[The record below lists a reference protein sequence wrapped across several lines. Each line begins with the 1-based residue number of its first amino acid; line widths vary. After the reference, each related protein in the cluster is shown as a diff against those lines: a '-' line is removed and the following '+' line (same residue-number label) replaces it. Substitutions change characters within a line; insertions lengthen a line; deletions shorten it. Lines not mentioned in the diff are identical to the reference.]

1 MLFCGQITLTE
12 GLLFPCGDSIGLG
25 ETVFHTTRPKSL
37 ITLLVAALFPTSP
50 ARGEF
55 ALNFLPNPNVVASI
69 ANQSC
74 NAGAGGGMMGGGVMG
89 GGGGMMGFGPGC
101 GSGYFLQQVVTENAT
116 QYYHVIV
123 GTPADGFALEYYMAT
138 GGCCW
143 FSGGGGMGGGGDAP
157 FSSSFGDTTNR
168 GFNAFTPLSN
178 DPAAGNGTGNPSR
191 VYMRQITNDANMT
204 QEFLKARQ
212 VNKPRITQNIN
223 GGTAM
228 SSTFNLDM
236 SNGTYTAF
244 SNPTSFSN
252 ITTVAGVGSFNAA
265 TIPTAKSN
273 AGRFRYT
280 PGASFSGSFG
290 TYNYEGGNFNVY
302 GVNWLSYCGASQ
314 NPDHQCVF
322 NTGGGMMGGMMGGGG
337 GGMMGGGM

>member
-1 MLFCGQITLTE
+1 MR
-12 GLLFPCGDSIGLG
+12 DN
-25 ETVFHTTRPKSL
+25 TVPKSI
-37 ITLLVAALFPTSP
+37 ITLLLAALFPTSP

-55 ALNFLPNPNVVASI
+55 ALNFLPNPNVVNSM

-74 NAGAGGGMMGGGVMG
+74 NAGTGGGMMGGGAMG
-89 GGGGMMGFGPGC
+89 GMMGGMMGFGPGC
-101 GSGYFLQQVVTENAT
+101 GSGYFLQQVVSDTTGA
-116 QYYHVIV
+116 QFYHVII
-123 GTPADGFALEYYMAT
+123 GTPADGFALEYYMRT

-143 FSGGGGMGGGGDAP
+143 FGDGGGGGGMMGGGGGMMGAGNAP
-157 FSSSFGDTTNR
+157 FSSSYGDTANR

-178 DPAAGNGTGNPSR
+178 NSAAGNGSGNPSR
-191 VYMRQITNDANMT
+191 VYMRQINNDANIT
-204 QEFLKARQ
+204 QEFVKATET
-212 VNKPRITQNIN
+212 NKPRISQNVN

-236 SNGTYTAF
+236 SNGNYTAF
-244 SNPTSFSN
+244 SNPVSYTN
-252 ITTVAGVGSFNAA
+252 TTNVTGVGSFNAA
-265 TIPTAKSN
+265 TAPTATIN

-290 TYNYEGGNFNVY
+290 TYNYAGGNFNVY
-302 GVNWLSYCGASQ
+302 GVNWLSYCASSQ

-337 GGMMGGGM
+337 GGGGMMGGM